1 MRWLAA
7 FLLLL
12 LALTVAI
19 TIRPGDP
26 RLYPARPGEPTVTV
40 FLIDNGYHSD
50 IALPGEALAKT
61 RGVTAVAARKLTPN
75 AWVLAGWGDARFYVE
90 RGWSVHRVLDAFRAL
105 FKPGNPSV
113 VRLIGLRA
121 APDAAWRSGVTKI
134 VLSEAGFR
142 RLVGEIDRAFAG
154 DGRAPIPAAAP
165 RAPDQLFFRS
175 VQAFNLTHLCNEW
188 AADALNAAGLGITP
202 ALDALPFGLK
212 ADLELRAWLSHR
224 PLDTAP
230 ARA

>member
-1 MRWLAA
+1 VRWLAA

-12 LALTVAI
+12 LALTVTV
-19 TIRPGDP
+19 TIRPGDA
-26 RLYPARPGEPTVTV
+26 RLYPAKPGEPTVTV

-50 IALPGEALAKT
+50 IALPQGALAKT
-61 RGVTAVAARKLTPN
+61 GGVTAAAARGLVPN

-113 VRLIGLRA
+113 VRLIGLGD
-121 APDAAWRSGVTKI
+121 APDKVWRTGVTKI
-134 VLSEAGFR
+134 VLSQAGFW
-142 RLVGEIDRAFAG
+142 RLVGRIDSAFAG
-154 DGRAPIPAAAP
+154 DRPEPAPAP
-165 RAPDQLFFRS
+165 RQPDQLFFKS
-175 VQAFNLTHLCNEW
+175 AATFNLTHLCNEW
-188 AADALNAAGLGITP
+188 AADALNAAGLGVTP
-202 ALDALPFGLK
+202 ALDALPFGIK

>member
-1 MRWLAA
+1 MRWLSA

-26 RLYPARPGEPTVTV
+26 RLYPAKPGEPTVTV

-50 IALPGEALAKT
+50 IALPGDALAKT

-121 APDAAWRSGVTKI
+121 APDATWRSGVTKI

-142 RLVGEIDRAFAG
+142 RLVGRIDSAFAA
-154 DGRAPIPAAAP
+154 DRPEPAPAP
-165 RAPDQLFFRS
+165 RQPDQLFFRS
-175 VQAFNLTHLCNEW
+175 GATFNLTHICNEW
-188 AADALNAAGLGITP
+188 TADALNAAGLGITP
-202 ALDALPFGLK
+202 ALDALPFGIK
-212 ADLELRAWLSHR
+212 ADLELRAWLAHR

-230 ARA
+230 AKA